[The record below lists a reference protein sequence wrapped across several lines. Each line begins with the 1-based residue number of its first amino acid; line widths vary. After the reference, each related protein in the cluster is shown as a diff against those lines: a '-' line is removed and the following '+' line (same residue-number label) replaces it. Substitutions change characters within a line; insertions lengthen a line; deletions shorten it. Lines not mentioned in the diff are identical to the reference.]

1 MQTGA
6 DTSNRGFKRDQKQSL
21 FEPLGPQNPHESL
34 DDTRCISLIRPTSW
48 QVEAWDPRPFAPSAA
63 DVLRPTSLPGDR
75 TSPVL
80 DRRPLSIEVPPE
92 APENLHVHQDRGRFV
107 GIF

>member
-1 MQTGA
+1 MILDAFPSSVPPAGRSKPGT
-6 DTSNRGFKRDQKQSL
+6 RG
-21 FEPLGPQNPHESL
+21 
-34 DDTRCISLIRPTSW
+34 
-48 QVEAWDPRPFAPSAA
+48 PFAPSAA